1 MFLSKKNVDATKGD
15 LLPLIFAYTIPLII
29 STLIQSFFHAVDI
42 AVLGNMADNNAVA
55 SVGATSAITSLVVHT
70 FVGLSAGTKII
81 LARFIGMRDV
91 VWTRKTVN
99 TSLLT
104 ALWTGVIVAGVG
116 YFFAPYFLQVTN
128 CPAECFDG
136 ALVYIRIYLLGA
148 PAILL
153 YNYGSAILTAA
164 GDTQRPL
171 YYIIAG
177 GLLNVVLNII
187 LCLILPEKVMAVAIA
202 TIASQALGAILVI
215 RRLCIMEG
223 VCHLELRQMSFSLSA
238 LGKILRYGAPV
249 ALTHMLYPLSNLQ
262 IQSAIN
268 SFGPA
273 AIAGSSAEGTLESI
287 PSAFGS
293 SFSSTTAVFMGQNI
307 GADKPERV
315 RKSFWLCT
323 LIGTGISLVI
333 GLFIYFTGEFWL
345 SLLVDGDAIS
355 YGMIRMFYLMLF
367 YFIAIAKGCVSH
379 AIQVY
384 GYPLADTIVSVAG
397 VLLFRAVWM
406 ELVYPH
412 YETFDNLMFCFLI
425 SWTVTLLVNMIILTF
440 VSSRYKRGIY
450 KRI

>member
-1 MFLSKKNVDATKGD
+1 
-15 LLPLIFAYTIPLII
+15 
-29 STLIQSFFHAVDI
+29 
-42 AVLGNMADNNAVA
+42 
-55 SVGATSAITSLVVHT
+55 
-70 FVGLSAGTKII
+70 
-81 LARFIGMRDV
+81 
-91 VWTRKTVN
+91 
-99 TSLLT
+99 
-104 ALWTGVIVAGVG
+104 
-116 YFFAPYFLQVTN
+116 
-128 CPAECFDG
+128 
-136 ALVYIRIYLLGA
+136 
-148 PAILL
+148 
-153 YNYGSAILTAA
+153 
-164 GDTQRPL
+164 
-171 YYIIAG
+171 
-177 GLLNVVLNII
+177 
-187 LCLILPEKVMAVAIA
+187 
-202 TIASQALGAILVI
+202 
-215 RRLCIMEG
+215 MEG

-293 SFSSTTAVFMGQNI
+293 SFASTTAVFMGQNI

-323 LIGTGISLVI
+323 FIGTGISLII

-345 SLLVDGDAIS
+345 SLLVDGDAIG
-355 YGMIRMFYLMLF
+355 YGKIRMFYLMLF

-397 VLLFRAVWM
+397 VLLFRSVWM

-412 YETFDNLMFCFLI
+412 YQTFDNLMFCFLV
-425 SWTVTLLVNMIILTF
+425 SWTVTLLVNTVILTF